1 MLSLQKIQALRRI
14 KDEFEDINRI
24 NNSNIGVAFGIMDE
38 YNIFKWKISMIG
50 SRDTLYNVLKL
61 QFII

>member
-24 NNSNIGVAFGIMDE
+24 NNSNIGVAVGIMDE
-38 YNIFKWKISMIG
+38 DNIFKWRITMI
-50 SRDTLYNVLKL
+50 
-61 QFII
+61 